1 MKYLDNEETLWESKN
16 KQLLLTTC
24 RLRELNKS
32 FFSTKIKSIMLEELI
47 SCELRT
53 TREYRFLR
61 NAATFLLLIN
71 GAIFLF
77 NQYLFEAEI
86 VNFLIGKIHIG
97 PNTAGLIFYSSI
109 AIALVYLVLFA
120 FSFKKTFFFYTTAMT
135 IEFELRW
142 LDFDERESFISKI
155 EAAKD
160 QRHQQ
165 LYGHNNKDT
174 KTPEYKKS

>member
-1 MKYLDNEETLWESKN
+1 
-16 KQLLLTTC
+16 
-24 RLRELNKS
+24 
-32 FFSTKIKSIMLEELI
+32 
-47 SCELRT
+47 
-53 TREYRFLR
+53 
-61 NAATFLLLIN
+61 
-71 GAIFLF
+71 
-77 NQYLFEAEI
+77 
-86 VNFLIGKIHIG
+86 
-97 PNTAGLIFYSSI
+97 
-109 AIALVYLVLFA
+109 
-120 FSFKKTFFFYTTAMT
+120 MT